1 MFGGVY
7 NHTVKNVKIRVKEG
21 AETVGFFSTL
31 LGTVENLNF
40 ENVTLELPDGFTG
53 AAGILAGMEAWPSM
67 NSVQADLSSVKI
79 RNVQIRSSVITGKA
93 AGAAVGLLAGDLS
106 GAAECFVSGAV
117 SLELSES
124 NFSNYIGTAA
134 GSAAAFANV
143 ESEADLTLTGSGEG
157 LLTGGLAGA
166 LSTGTKV
173 IYGGHIRIDVDGT
186 PEAVGEVI
194 GWFPEMWGGEN
205 PPETPL
211 IDTVY
216 SSAKSA
222 KILVNGEA
230 VDRPFTGN
238 DADHL
243 IRHAYRRDLS
253 NLDETTL
260 SEEERKLRETVLD
273 YMIREITIPWQPQHD
288 MDFTDTSGSKRE
300 QHYKAYEW
308 YFGLPYTHK
317 CGSLER
323 FCQYLEGNKMKQSVP
338 RIGWDAYLGN
348 DCADAIYWAWARVS
362 PSITYQLTKDMIVQ
376 NGTVQVG
383 EYELVNH
390 EATKDTCA
398 ANGIEVMS
406 EAYACL
412 KGGDAILYA
421 PGHVRMAAEAPT
433 VIRREDGT
441 IDPDASYLLCH
452 DQGNVS
458 KQAERHTTCNYR
470 KAYSFTNLFEGN
482 YIPITIPE
490 FAEGKAGEWIY
501 SIDDPLAGTYDGV
514 FYGHLKTN
522 YRIDSVRTVITKKA
536 DNEQAIDYVYYPNKG
551 GHIVEMDLVS
561 FRYSAKIHDLAPG
574 DYHYVLYLSTG
585 AGTAVVE
592 EYDFTK

>member
-1 MFGGVY
+1 
-7 NHTVKNVKIRVKEG
+7 
-21 AETVGFFSTL
+21 
-31 LGTVENLNF
+31 
-40 ENVTLELPDGFTG
+40 
-53 AAGILAGMEAWPSM
+53 
-67 NSVQADLSSVKI
+67 
-79 RNVQIRSSVITGKA
+79 
-93 AGAAVGLLAGDLS
+93 
-106 GAAECFVSGAV
+106 
-117 SLELSES
+117 
-124 NFSNYIGTAA
+124 
-134 GSAAAFANV
+134 
-143 ESEADLTLTGSGEG
+143 
-157 LLTGGLAGA
+157 
-166 LSTGTKV
+166 V

-186 PEAVGEVI
+186 PEAVGEVV
-194 GWFPEMWGGEN
+194 GELSFAWEGED
-205 PPETPL
+205 PPVTPL
-211 IDTVY
+211 VDTVY
-216 SSAKSA
+216 SSAKFA
-222 KILVNGEA
+222 KILINGEA

-273 YMIREITIPWQPQHD
+273 YMIREITIPWQPQND
-288 MDFTDTSGSKRE
+288 MDYSDNCSSHHV
-300 QHYKAYEW
+300 QHYEAREW
-308 YFGLPYTHK
+308 YFGLPYTHR

-323 FCQYLEGNKMKQSVP
+323 FCEYLEGDKVKQSVP
-338 RIGWDAYLGN
+338 RIGWEAYLGN

-412 KGGDAILYA
+412 RGGDAILYA
-421 PGHVRMAAEAPT
+421 PGHIRMAAEAPT
-433 VIRREDGT
+433 VIRRADGT

-470 KAYSFTNLFEGN
+470 KAYSFTNLFNGN

-514 FYGHLKTN
+514 FYGRLKTN

-561 FRYSAKIHDLAPG
+561 FRYVAKIHDLAPG
-574 DYHYVLYLSTG
+574 DYHYVLYLTTG